1 MENSTYT
8 FSFFGRYQVGINKF
22 LLPIKISLFCWFAG
36 SQTTM
41 AFISVYLKH
50 QGLTISHLS
59 VMVTISVAFQFIVG
73 MISGMFAD
81 RIGRVKP
88 FLFMHGSIFLET
100 LICFIVMPK
109 IDGCDTQKI
118 TLHCIDEKLTAQDS
132 CQIPQDTF
140 HKDACFLIDSENAT
154 HYDENENC
162 PFVSLLL
169 QMDFSIENY
178 HKNEISGFCLYQV
191 NFKNYSSKDIPPCE
205 IQKCEAFHVVCS
217 KKGISSDCLKSRSS
231 WILVYGI
238 LVVLYNT
245 SRTNIYRF
253 FDIIAMDLSNQY
265 NSDFGKQRL
274 CSVLGL
280 SVGPLLAGFISHK
293 ITSNESDKSY
303 TPVFVCA
310 AIFAAFAFIP
320 VWKVN
325 PKFHKPAATVW
336 KKSFE
341 FVMNLEIIL
350 FLILLLT
357 MGISFGFIYIY
368 GNWYLQDLGATDLLL
383 GVSTG
388 VSAICALPF
397 LYTSKWIFNKVGLRN
412 FFVLSLLSYAFYC
425 FSFSL
430 MREPWLAV
438 GIKLVYVFAYH
449 LFWVASVQYC
459 DEVAPIELQATMK
472 VLAGTLHYNIGW
484 YPCIA

>member
-1 MENSTYT
+1 
-8 FSFFGRYQVGINKF
+8 
-22 LLPIKISLFCWFAG
+22 
-36 SQTTM
+36 
-41 AFISVYLKH
+41 
-50 QGLTISHLS
+50 
-59 VMVTISVAFQFIVG
+59 MVTISVAFQFIIG

-88 FLFMHGSIFLET
+88 FLFMHGSIFLVT

-109 IDGCDTQKI
+109 IDGCDTKKI
-118 TLHCIDEKLTAQDS
+118 TLHCIDERLTAQDS
-132 CQIPQDTF
+132 CQISQDTF
-140 HKDACFLIDSENAT
+140 HKDSCSLIDSENAT

-169 QMDFSIENY
+169 QMDFNIENY

-274 CSVLGL
+274 CSLLGL
-280 SVGPLLAGFISHK
+280 TVGPSLAGFISHK

-310 AIFAAFAFIP
+310 AIFAALAFIP

-357 MGISFGFIYIY
+357 MGISFGFIIIY
-368 GNWYLQDLGATDLLL
+368 GNWAVNKSIGVRGGGDLFSTACSKASRISSIMFISGDLCGQWKNLKSEVCSWNSEEQGL
-383 GVSTG
+383 FINDVVSIL
-388 VSAICALPF
+388 VHVHPSDAIGNE
-397 LYTSKWIFNKVGLRN
+397 TRQT
-412 FFVLSLLSYAFYC
+412 
-425 FSFSL
+425 
-430 MREPWLAV
+430 R
-438 GIKLVYVFAYH
+438 
-449 LFWVASVQYC
+449 
-459 DEVAPIELQATMK
+459 
-472 VLAGTLHYNIGW
+472 
-484 YPCIA
+484 